1 MRKLMY
7 PMGKIFGIVDIHFG
21 KRQSVGRIHMNL
33 SILLTDF
40 IDTKGMLKTYRFIP
54 INQYNRI
61 VVDRLSDICTDVKGN
76 TDKDV
81 GLLRVYNSDKCQL
94 LSTTCKIKDFT
105 DSYGKIFFCF
115 EHMFIPVE
123 SSRYGSCG
131 IYNFILPVDYRLTEL
146 HIVDPFDNNKN
157 LKKKKHFKYDV
168 FYDCESH
175 IQVVQMQLRS
185 ARGNFSFI
193 LTGEACIDDG
203 KNKFID
209 CKEQNIYLDEDIR
222 EFFFDDGIKKSF
234 WKNLKESILLEP
246 NFNGIGI
253 DLKKLF
259 QK

>member
-1 MRKLMY
+1 MRKLIY
-7 PMGKIFGIVDIHFG
+7 PRGKIFGIVDIHFG

-131 IYNFILPVDYRLTEL
+131 IYNFILPVDYRSVSYTHLTL
-146 HIVDPFDNNKN
+146 PTK
-157 LKKKKHFKYDV
+157 
-168 FYDCESH
+168 
-175 IQVVQMQLRS
+175 
-185 ARGNFSFI
+185 
-193 LTGEACIDDG
+193 
-203 KNKFID
+203 
-209 CKEQNIYLDEDIR
+209 
-222 EFFFDDGIKKSF
+222 
-234 WKNLKESILLEP
+234 LEV
-246 NFNGIGI
+246 
-253 DLKKLF
+253 
-259 QK
+259 

>member
-1 MRKLMY
+1 M
-7 PMGKIFGIVDIHFG
+7 
-21 KRQSVGRIHMNL
+21 
-33 SILLTDF
+33 
-40 IDTKGMLKTYRFIP
+40 
-54 INQYNRI
+54 
-61 VVDRLSDICTDVKGN
+61 
-76 TDKDV
+76 

-185 ARGNFSFI
+185 ARGSFSFI

-203 KNKFID
+203 KSKFID

>member
-1 MRKLMY
+1 
-7 PMGKIFGIVDIHFG
+7 
-21 KRQSVGRIHMNL
+21 MNL

-105 DSYGKIFFCF
+105 DSYGKICFCF

-123 SSRYGSCG
+123 SSKYGSCG

-157 LKKKKHFKYDV
+157 LKRKSTLNTMFLWLWKSYSSCTNAVTLGKRKF
-168 FYDCESH
+168 F
-175 IQVVQMQLRS
+175 
-185 ARGNFSFI
+185 FFI
-193 LTGEACIDDG
+193 LTGEACIDEG

-209 CKEQNIYLDEDIR
+209 YREQNIYLDEDIQG
-222 EFFFDDGIKKSF
+222 FFFDDGIKNHFGKI
-234 WKNLKESILLEP
+234 WKN
-246 NFNGIGI
+246 
-253 DLKKLF
+253 
-259 QK
+259 QYC